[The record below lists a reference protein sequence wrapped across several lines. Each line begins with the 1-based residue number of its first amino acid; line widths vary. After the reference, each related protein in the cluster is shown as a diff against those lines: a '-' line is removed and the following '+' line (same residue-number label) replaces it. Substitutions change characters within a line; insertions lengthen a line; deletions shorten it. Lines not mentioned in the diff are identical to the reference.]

1 MTADEL
7 RTGEGVMTTFVWG
20 AVLVAALLH
29 ALWNSVVKS
38 APDKFMSSA
47 RVALWTGI
55 VAVLVG
61 LVMPAPSL
69 MSLPYVAASA
79 LTHVVYFLLVGRLYR
94 DADLSVA
101 YPLMRGLAPLVA
113 SVIAAVT
120 LGEVPNSAALVGV
133 LALVV
138 GVASMGFS
146 GLAHGRI
153 DRMSLIVALVNS
165 VIIAAY
171 SVIDGEGARLAGPD
185 AAHAV
190 AYNAWSDGLTAVLY
204 LPIVLARGGA
214 AGPKVVRNPLLS
226 AFAGLAAFGGYA
238 IVVWA
243 MTQAPI
249 GAVAAL
255 RECSVVFA
263 TLIGVAFLGEPFRSA
278 RAGAALL
285 IVGGVIALHLS

>member
-1 MTADEL
+1 
-7 RTGEGVMTTFVWG
+7 VTTFVWG
-20 AVLVAALLH
+20 SVLVAALLH

-38 APDKFMSSA
+38 AADKFMSSA
-47 RVALWTGI
+47 RVALWTGV

-61 LVMPAPSL
+61 LVMPAPSVV
-69 MSLPYVAASA
+69 SLPYVAASA
-79 LTHVVYFLLVGRLYR
+79 LTHILYFLLVGRLYR

-133 LALVV
+133 LALVA

-153 DRMSLIVALVNS
+153 DRMTLIVAVSNS

-171 SVIDGEGARLAGPD
+171 SVIDGAGARLAGPD
-185 AAHAV
+185 AAHAFG
-190 AYNAWSDGLTAVLY
+190 YNAWSDGLTAVLY
-204 LPIVLARGGA
+204 LPIVLALRGGA
-214 AGPKVVRNPLLS
+214 VGPEVLRNPLLS

-285 IVGGVIALHLS
+285 IVGGVIALRLA